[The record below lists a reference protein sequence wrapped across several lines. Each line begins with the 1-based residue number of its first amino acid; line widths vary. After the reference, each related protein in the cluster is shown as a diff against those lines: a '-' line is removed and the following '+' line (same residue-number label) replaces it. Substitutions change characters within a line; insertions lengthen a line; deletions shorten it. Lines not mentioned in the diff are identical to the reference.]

1 MPCEKEF
8 APEIIETTN
17 DKFETVKNELVRPFK
32 LEKGRLF
39 RAEIYLTEDKKY
51 LFTDFHHII
60 ADGNSYDII
69 FADINR
75 AYMGE
80 KLEKESY
87 TGFDAALDEEQQMKE
102 GKYKKAEKY
111 YDSIFEG
118 IETESLPLPDKSG
131 EVPEKGYTSRN
142 IKISEDKIL
151 SCCEKLE
158 VTPNV
163 LFTGVFGIL
172 ATKYSNAD
180 DSLFATIYNGRND
193 SRLENTVCMLVKT
206 LPVYCVFDSKT
217 TIQTYMTELSEQ
229 LMSSMAN
236 DIFPFSDICAK
247 YGFNSDLVFA
257 YQAELEDDYPI
268 GDTMA
273 KGEDLSLDMAKMPLL
288 IQVRDY
294 NNEYVLTA
302 EYRSDM
308 YSEAF
313 VNGMLEAYE
322 AAMKSMLKAKYV
334 SEVSVLSRNAADEI
348 AEFNHTEC
356 DYDRS
361 KTISDMFDE
370 IVQAVP
376 DQIAVVYKDRKY
388 TYKEIDK
395 LSDRLGKY
403 ILSLGIDREEVVSI
417 LIPRCEYM
425 AIAPLGVIK
434 AGAAY
439 QPLDPTYPKDRLM
452 YMLEDS
458 SAKLLIADRELLPL
472 VDGYKGKILFTDEI
486 VQLEDTMQLE
496 DTDIQLRKP
505 SLHDLFILL
514 YTSGSTGVPKGC
526 MLEYGTL
533 LLSAI
538 GLRNITKL
546 VLIPK

>member
-1 MPCEKEF
+1 
-8 APEIIETTN
+8 
-17 DKFETVKNELVRPFK
+17 
-32 LEKGRLF
+32 
-39 RAEIYLTEDKKY
+39 
-51 LFTDFHHII
+51 
-60 ADGNSYDII
+60 
-69 FADINR
+69 
-75 AYMGE
+75 
-80 KLEKESY
+80 
-87 TGFDAALDEEQQMKE
+87 
-102 GKYKKAEKY
+102 
-111 YDSIFEG
+111 
-118 IETESLPLPDKSG
+118 
-131 EVPEKGYTSRN
+131 
-142 IKISEDKIL
+142 
-151 SCCEKLE
+151 
-158 VTPNV
+158 
-163 LFTGVFGIL
+163 
-172 ATKYSNAD
+172 
-180 DSLFATIYNGRND
+180 
-193 SRLENTVCMLVKT
+193 
-206 LPVYCVFDSKT
+206 
-217 TIQTYMTELSEQ
+217 
-229 LMSSMAN
+229 
-236 DIFPFSDICAK
+236 
-247 YGFNSDLVFA
+247 
-257 YQAELEDDYPI
+257 
-268 GDTMA
+268 MA

-376 DQIAVVYKDRKY
+376 DQTAVVYKDRKY

-486 VQLEDTMQLE
+486 C
-496 DTDIQLRKP
+496 
-505 SLHDLFILL
+505 S
-514 YTSGSTGVPKGC
+514 
-526 MLEYGTL
+526 
-533 LLSAI
+533 
-538 GLRNITKL
+538 
-546 VLIPK
+546 